1 LSVDIVDA
9 MSTVKELTPSPD
21 GTAAA
26 ALDAGAADDEAAAGA
41 EDEGAVDDVDDVDD
55 EQPAAIRALP
65 AARATQPS
73 PLLLTSIPYPFHRNA
88 VRSYTPMQD
97 TAHHVCPYAMKG
109 RSLGQWAS
117 SG

>member
-1 LSVDIVDA
+1 LSWDIVDA

-26 ALDAGAADDEAAAGA
+26 ALDAGAADDEAGAAA
-41 EDEGAVDDVDDVDD
+41 LDAGAVDVVDDDD

-73 PLLLTSIPYPFHRNA
+73 PLLLTCIPYPFHRNA
-88 VRSYTPMQD
+88 VRSYTPMRD
-97 TAHHVCPYAMKG
+97 TARHVCPYAMKG
-109 RSLGQWAS
+109 RSLRQWAS